1 MFNFI
6 VISGIISLTSKLKME
21 DSKIAF
27 KANILTKNS
36 IPCFKVICSK
46 CAGSGNFKT
55 PENSR
60 RTCLECFGKGFIN
73 V

>member
-1 MFNFI
+1 
-6 VISGIISLTSKLKME
+6 ME

-27 KANILTKNS
+27 KANIPPENS
-36 IPCFKVICSK
+36 IPCFKVICFK

-60 RTCLECFGKGFIN
+60 ITCLECFGKGFIN

>member
-1 MFNFI
+1 
-6 VISGIISLTSKLKME
+6 ME

-27 KANILTKNS
+27 NVDILTKNS

-46 CAGSGNFKT
+46 CSGSGNLKI

-60 RTCLECFGKGFIN
+60 RTCLECFGKDFIN

>member
-1 MFNFI
+1 MFA
-6 VISGIISLTSKLKME
+6 GIISLLAKLKME
-21 DSKIAF
+21 ESKIAF
-27 KANILTKNS
+27 KVDIQTENS
-36 IPCFKVICSK
+36 ISCFKVICSK

>member
-1 MFNFI
+1 
-6 VISGIISLTSKLKME
+6 ME
-21 DSKIAF
+21 DSKIAL
-27 KANILTKNS
+27 KANIYTKDS
-36 IPCFKVICSK
+36 ISCFKVICSK

>member
-1 MFNFI
+1 
-6 VISGIISLTSKLKME
+6 ME
-21 DSKIAF
+21 DTKIAF
-27 KANILTKNS
+27 RANILTKNS

-46 CAGSGNFKT
+46 CAGAGNFKT
-55 PENSR
+55 PENLR

>member
-1 MFNFI
+1 
-6 VISGIISLTSKLKME
+6 ME

-27 KANILTKNS
+27 KANILAEDT
-36 IPCFKVICSK
+36 IPFLKGICSK

-60 RTCLECFGKGFIN
+60 RTCLECFGKGYVN

>member
-1 MFNFI
+1 
-6 VISGIISLTSKLKME
+6 ME
-21 DSKIAF
+21 DTKIAF
-27 KANILTKNS
+27 RANILSKNP

-46 CAGSGNFKT
+46 CVGAGNFKT